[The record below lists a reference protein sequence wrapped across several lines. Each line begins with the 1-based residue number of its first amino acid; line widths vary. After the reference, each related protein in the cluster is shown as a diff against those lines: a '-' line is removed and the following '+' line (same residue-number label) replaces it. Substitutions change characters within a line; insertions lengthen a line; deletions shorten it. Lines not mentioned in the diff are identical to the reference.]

1 MSSVWLIH
9 DSDSPVLDA
18 TDLQLIT
25 NNQKHLYH
33 TYITLLTVNRVSQR
47 IEGIAFVGWR
57 RYLKIK
63 SLFVCVCVFFDIYLL
78 VFALVV
84 LTCLLKALLSIS
96 VCVTSLFPSQR
107 LT

>member
-9 DSDSPVLDA
+9 DSDFAVLDA

-25 NNQKHLYH
+25 SNQKHLYH
-33 TYITLLTVNRVSQR
+33 TYITLLTVNTVSQC

-63 SLFVCVCVFFDIYLL
+63 SFFLSVFFDIYLL

-84 LTCLLKALLSIS
+84 LTCLVKGRLSIS
-96 VCVTSLFPSQR
+96 VGPLVLLHYFHPSV
-107 LT
+107 